1 MSVKR
6 YKYLNM
12 ENITVTVCTL
22 NEEENIQECINSI
35 KLENPGE
42 IIVVDAESTDNT
54 KNILK
59 KNDLKLINVK
69 KKGLAY
75 QRKIAIENVSTK
87 YVCILDADHR
97 LTKDCLKQLIEE
109 LEEKKYDGIEAQ
121 IQKFNE
127 DKNYWSDSFDINF
140 KLSHNIPR
148 ETIMIGT
155 PCVYK
160 TSVLKKINFDPFF
173 TGPSDD
179 TDLCYRLIKAGFR
192 IGVGST
198 NILHK
203 NRTSFKQFFNKM
215 IWYGKGDAQFIFKH
229 PERIHRMFFHQLIN
243 YPIIKSFKA
252 IRNGYFKVII
262 FFISIGIIRFS
273 SMLFNLTKFIF
284 VSSKDKKI
292 YRT

>member
-1 MSVKR
+1 MK
-6 YKYLNM
+6 
-12 ENITVTVCTL
+12 NITVTVCTL

-35 KLENPGE
+35 KLENPSE
-42 IIVVDAESTDNT
+42 IIVVDAESTDDT

-59 KNDLKLINVK
+59 KNDVKLINVE

-75 QRKIAIENVSTK
+75 QRKIAIENVNTE

-97 LTKDCLKQLIEE
+97 LTENCLKLLIEE
-109 LEEKKYDGIEAQ
+109 LEIKKYDGIEAQ
-121 IQKFNE
+121 IQKFNVE
-127 DKNYWSDSFDINF
+127 KNYWSDSFDINF

-160 TSVLKKINFDPFF
+160 TCVLKKINFDPFF

-179 TDLCYRLIKAGFR
+179 TDLCYRLTKAGFR
-192 IGVGST
+192 IGVGSA

-262 FFISIGIIRFS
+262 FFVSIGIIRFI
-273 SMLFNLTKFIF
+273 SMLINLIKFIL